1 MIDRFI
7 SFISYFPANL
17 KFQMAEYEYYGL
29 CFKPKGDFPWE
40 GRKERKRFLN
50 DLAGSE
56 KDGEVDRFL
65 YWSEEWEQELI
76 HQRFTGR
83 FIARVS
89 AYMWLVIV
97 LLGVLSGAD
106 FLAMGAMICV
116 LISLLLMYGF
126 HRSISKLYTGMKM
139 TRMLLE
145 FLKESR
151 AEKSIL
157 NSENLEVCEDC

>member
-1 MIDRFI
+1 MIDKI
-7 SFISYFPANL
+7 VSFISYFPANL

-29 CFKPKGDFPWE
+29 SFKPKRDFPWE

-83 FIARVS
+83 FIALVS
-89 AYMWLVIV
+89 AYTWLLFA
-97 LLGVLSGAD
+97 LLGVLGGAD
-106 FLAMGAMICV
+106 YLAMGAMICV
-116 LISLLLMYGF
+116 LLSLLLKYGF

-139 TRMLLE
+139 TRMLLG
-145 FLKESR
+145 FLKENR
-151 AEKSIL
+151 AEKSISD
-157 NSENLEVCEDC
+157 SENLEVCEDC